1 MDLRP
6 SELFLLEKVAANL
19 FRGIES
25 VGGRLSITNER
36 LVFEPHAINIQ
47 SNILELNVQ
56 DIVKVE
62 KRNNLLVVP
71 NGMKLT
77 TGDGKEYKFVIWNR
91 SKIIELLNQTIKQA
105 QQVIIS

>member
-1 MDLRP
+1 MELR
-6 SELFLLEKVAANL
+6 SNELFVLEKVAANL

-25 VGGRLSITNER
+25 VGGRLSITTER

-47 SNILELNVQ
+47 SNILELNVH

-77 TGDGKEYKFVIWNR
+77 TGDGKEYRFVVWNR
-91 SKIIELLNQTIKQA
+91 SKIMELINQTKKQA
-105 QQVIIS
+105 Q